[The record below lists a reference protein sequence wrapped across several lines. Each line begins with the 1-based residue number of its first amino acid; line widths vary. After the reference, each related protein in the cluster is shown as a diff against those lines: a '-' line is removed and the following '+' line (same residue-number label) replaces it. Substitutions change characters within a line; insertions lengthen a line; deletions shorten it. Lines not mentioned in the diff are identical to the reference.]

1 MRTVTLVT
9 ACDLGH
15 TWYRDRRD
23 LTLLASGNQITPL
36 VWLELTR
43 RLAAG
48 FGAGATNSRAG
59 ATTPLAP
66 PHLMTASGSQPACG
80 HTPVAGPLYGLQRSK
95 CDGWALPPARA
106 SSAQHEC
113 DEAPDLTSDR
123 SRLLAPGHGFGRLP
137 AVPPVC
143 SLTPLQILAGAWPG
157 TRAAVHPAAAIRHG
171 GTTTG
176 RSTAGAGAAS
186 GHFPSRL
193 KGSSPTGLL
202 GFIAALHRSPP
213 QRAGPPGRAVDCS
226 RHDRLASLGHLYVL
240 LRHKLWFSANHPLG
254 AIAVGPSRPER
265 GHCGCR
271 QPDLGDNLRRRFA
284 FCNPPVN
291 LLSEPFPAFL
301 DTTPGDAERVG
312 EIPKSDSPLA
322 DGVVDF
328 LVGAISVCQSSSP
341 GGDPGSAASRRASA
355 STPTRLAGLGRGA
368 EKICGCR
375 AARDRG
381 RTGARRLIGSAAAQA
396 TRAVE
401 PRAAGEPVDCGG
413 SSGLEPTK

>member
-1 MRTVTLVT
+1 MPSRANLRLTDRAVEASTAPRHGHQEIPRWRAPRLCRPGYCHRRPLLVFHLHV
-9 ACDLGH
+9 AAHRGRAAHHD
-15 TWYRDRRD
+15 RDRPNS
-23 LTLLASGNQITPL
+23 L
-36 VWLELTR
+36 R
-43 RLAAG
+43 RS
-48 FGAGATNSRAG
+48 T
-59 ATTPLAP
+59 
-66 PHLMTASGSQPACG
+66 
-80 HTPVAGPLYGLQRSK
+80 
-95 CDGWALPPARA
+95 PPASLA
-106 SSAQHEC
+106 
-113 DEAPDLTSDR
+113 DLDGTNGF
-123 SRLLAPGHGFGRLP
+123 RLDGIDADDQG
-137 AVPPVC
+137 
-143 SLTPLQILAGAWPG
+143 
-157 TRAAVHPAAAIRHG
+157 
-171 GTTTG
+171 
-176 RSTAGAGAAS
+176 
-186 GHFPSRL
+186 
-193 KGSSPTGLL
+193 GSS
-202 GFIAALHRSPP
+202 
-213 QRAGPPGRAVDCS
+213 
-226 RHDRLASLGHLYVL
+226 VL